1 MKKIGK
7 NLLIA
12 LGIVI
17 YFLTLIFAY
26 TRMNIDRLSTD
37 IQVFSGTF
45 LVLGILALEK
55 AYKKDS
61 GKIAI
66 AGIELLIL
74 SFYSL
79 SIMHVV
85 TLFKYDFRW
94 YLAISSVIVTI
105 YYLLKAIIIYTKDK
119 KEDLKKLS
127 DISKIVKEDKPVKK
141 EAKKRK

>member
-94 YLAISSVIVTI
+94 YLSISSVIVTI